1 MVEVPIKIYIN
12 NLTKKARAAAR
23 PVALLSTTVKNQ
35 ALLEMAQRL
44 TANEEAILEANREDV
59 EAVGKTL
66 DREANKEAVER
77 ISLTAE
83 SIKEMDERLRQIA
96 DLPDPV
102 GEQTKLWQRPNGMQ
116 VSRVRVP

>member
-44 TANEEAILEANREDV
+44 TANEEAIMEANREDV
-59 EAVGKTL
+59 
-66 DREANKEAVER
+66 
-77 ISLTAE
+77 
-83 SIKEMDERLRQIA
+83 
-96 DLPDPV
+96 
-102 GEQTKLWQRPNGMQ
+102 
-116 VSRVRVP
+116 